1 MQESSAPIRFSE
13 IGERLR
19 AFRMGRGLAPEDLA
33 GRLGISRAALYRAE
47 KGQIPK
53 IETLTRISDVLG
65 VSLPTLLGV
74 GIEYVDTAI
83 AFFERMRQLEET
95 SHQIVGLF
103 GPISYL
109 LTSDTYDATLR
120 EVLIEGITE
129 TGSGRAPALN
139 AVETLMDVL
148 AARKAAYRRKRPL
161 IASLVSSADIERF
174 LLHGLVGRHDLLPE
188 TIARRRREALAETRA
203 IRDLLRDPPIGVQ
216 VGIVRETIPATS
228 FQIFRQPDRA
238 VLAISPFRLGEQP
251 NVRVGAALITSAPEA
266 LELHESIAQ
275 QLWQRAFRG
284 SEGADYLDDLIRRYS
299 IGTS

>member
-1 MQESSAPIRFSE
+1 MQESSTPIRFSE

-53 IETLTRISDVLG
+53 IETLIRISDVLG

-109 LTSDTYDATLR
+109 LTSDTYDAT
-120 EVLIEGITE
+120 
-129 TGSGRAPALN
+129 PA
-139 AVETLMDVL
+139 
-148 AARKAAYRRKRPL
+148 RG
-161 IASLVSSADIERF
+161 ADRG
-174 LLHGLVGRHDLLPE
+174 HH
-188 TIARRRREALAETRA
+188 
-203 IRDLLRDPPIGVQ
+203 RD
-216 VGIVRETIPATS
+216 
-228 FQIFRQPDRA
+228 
-238 VLAISPFRLGEQP
+238 
-251 NVRVGAALITSAPEA
+251 RVGARAGPERGGDADGRARGTQGGLSAQAPA
-266 LELHESIAQ
+266 
-275 QLWQRAFRG
+275 
-284 SEGADYLDDLIRRYS
+284 
-299 IGTS
+299 